1 MAVVGIIANPA
12 SGKDIRRLV
21 TQALVVGNRQKTGIV
36 RSILVGLHAAGIRDV
51 RVMPDLFGIGRQAIH
66 DLHSQWAAVTR
77 AVSFL
82 DMTVTDT
89 ETDTATAASMLA
101 EAGAGCIIVLG
112 GDGTT
117 RTIAKSCGET
127 PLLAVSTGTNNVVP
141 QFVDGT
147 IAGMAAGMIA
157 LQPVNMRKEL
167 CCRSKRLDI
176 LIDGKVVDTA
186 LVDVGAVA
194 GNFTGTRAIWDTS
207 NLRQIAVSRASPSS
221 IGLSSVLGMIQTVS
235 PYEQFGL
242 IATIGDN
249 GLGWKVIAPVGPGLV
264 SSVPIQEVRVLAPE
278 QPQAIHSERPLVLAL
293 DGERVIRLREGEEA
307 TVVLETAGPW
317 IVQVERVMEWATRE
331 RCFIQ

>member
-51 RVMPDLFGIGRQAIH
+51 RVMPDMFGIGRQAIH
-66 DLHSQWAAVTR
+66 DLRSQWEAVTR
-77 AVSFL
+77 GVSIL

-89 ETDTATAASMLA
+89 ETDTLRQRVCLPRQAQAASSCLV
-101 EAGAGCIIVLG
+101 ETGPPVLSL
-112 GDGTT
+112 
-117 RTIAKSCGET
+117 RAAVRH
-127 PLLAVSTGTNNVVP
+127 LYLAVSTGTNNVVP

-194 GNFTGTRAIWDTS
+194 GNFTGSRAIWDTS

-249 GLGWKVIAPVGPGLV
+249 GLGWKVTAPVGPGLV
-264 SSVPIQEVRVLAPE
+264 SSIPIQEVRVLAPE

-307 TVVLETAGPW
+307 TVVLQTAGPW